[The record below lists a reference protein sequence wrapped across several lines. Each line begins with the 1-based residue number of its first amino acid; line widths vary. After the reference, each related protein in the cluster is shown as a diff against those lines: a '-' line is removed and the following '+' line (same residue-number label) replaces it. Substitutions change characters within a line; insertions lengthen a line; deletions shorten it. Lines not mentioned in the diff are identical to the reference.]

1 MLALLM
7 ANKIL
12 KILSTFIVVSLLLSA
27 CSGEPDR
34 KILIETYEP
43 NNFTVECVDLSLQSP
58 DSIKVNEGFTV
69 EVKVTNTCEI
79 PITVEYGAGSDLLI
93 TNTSGETI
101 WQRYQGGPIITILYT
116 KLLVAGES
124 FEGAVF
130 TWDGKDS
137 KNEVLS
143 EGNYQAVVLF
153 NILDRDTP
161 TSNLEIV
168 KSFQITN

>member
-43 NNFTVECVDLSLQSP
+43 NNFTVEC
-58 DSIKVNEGFTV
+58 
-69 EVKVTNTCEI
+69 
-79 PITVEYGAGSDLLI
+79 